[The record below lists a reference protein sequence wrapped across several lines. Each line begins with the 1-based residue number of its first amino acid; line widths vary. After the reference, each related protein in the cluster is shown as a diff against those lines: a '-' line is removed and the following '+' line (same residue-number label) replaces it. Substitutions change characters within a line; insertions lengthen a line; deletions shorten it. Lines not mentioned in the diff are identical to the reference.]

1 MAGCVMGAPANW
13 QPVTPASTGNSFATP
28 FNQSLRFFRLHK
40 P

>member
-13 QPVTPASTGNSFATP
+13 QPVTPAPNGNSFTTP